1 MHFKKLIYLL
11 LLLSFSLA
19 YMEWGGGNHSFVFE
33 IQLKVFTNRA
43 DFISNFTHP
52 VILVGLIG
60 QVILGIAIFRSHLRF
75 GWILTAIILLGIPI
89 LLILISALFSSNL
102 KMILSTLPF
111 LGLAIWTLTQNS
123 H

>member
-1 MHFKKLIYLL
+1 
-11 LLLSFSLA
+11 
-19 YMEWGGGNHSFVFE
+19 MEWGGGNHSFVFE

-89 LLILISALFSSNL
+89 LLILMSALFSSNL